1 MEYKDYYDILGVSRD
16 ASEAEIKKA
25 FRRLAAKYHPDKGGD
40 EAKFKEINEAYEV
53 LSDPEKRK
61 MYDQLGANWQQGQQ
75 FDPSQFEEMFGGGGF
90 GGFGGGQA
98 GAGAHDFSDFFENLF
113 GGGFRRGGYG
123 GGQGGY
129 RARGQDQIVKILV
142 PLEDAVNGAE
152 RTLTLQVPEADQFGR
167 VTHKTR
173 QIKVKIPAGI
183 REGQRIRLAGQG
195 GPGIGGGPNGDLYL
209 EVELQNHPLYRVK
222 GDDIY
227 LDLPIT
233 PWEAALGAKVEVP
246 TLKGKVALK
255 IPPGSQSG
263 KKLRIK
269 GRGLGKIPGDQYVV
283 LQIHTPPADTDEKK
297 AFYEEMARKM
307 PFNPRAHFPG

>member
-1 MEYKDYYDILGVSRD
+1 MEYKDYYEILGVPRD
-16 ASEAEIKKA
+16 ADEKAIKRA
-25 FRRLAAKYHPDKGGD
+25 FRKLAAKYHPDKGGD

-61 MYDQLGANWQQGQQ
+61 LYDQFGSNWQQGQQ
-75 FDPSQFEEMFGGGGF
+75 FDPSQFEEMFGGGF
-90 GGFGGGQA
+90 GGFSAGGG
-98 GAGAHDFSDFFENLF
+98 GGAHDFSDFFETLF
-113 GGGFRRGGYG
+113 GGGFRQGGGRAYG
-123 GGQGGY
+123 GGGF
-129 RARGQDQIVKILV
+129 RARGQDQIVKILI

-152 RTLTLQVPEADQFGR
+152 RTLNLQVPETDQYGR
-167 VTHKTR
+167 VTHRNK

-183 REGQRIRLAGQG
+183 KPGQRIRLAGQG

-209 EVELQNHPLYRVK
+209 EVELQKHPLYRVE
-222 GDDIY
+222 GDDVY

-263 KKLRIK
+263 KKLRLK

-307 PFNPRAHFPG
+307 PFNPRAHF